1 MHRIGST
8 EILRDTYLRP
18 RGKRRGS
25 SSTMSA
31 QHTTFQDMPG
41 TMTLTQFDL
50 SYMSSGEV
58 GEASVNGGC
67 ASGSTPG
74 TGSGME
80 GGASSMTGEN
90 SPPLGLGRWD
100 DKKRADVIEECDEE
114 ALSQVLSGR
123 SSRTPGHTRRGSIV
137 DVSLSAGI
145 VPGMASVDSALR
157 AIEEAQVREDWE
169 RAKAAEAGKR
179 QLQMLDKLVLRERMA
194 LKLQGSAAAKAAR
207 RAEEARVLEET
218 AERQHTE
225 TCEAAAGAAAAQKAR
240 SGRFLGQKK
249 KRDLQRSIIQ
259 ADAMRE
265 AARVQRLAAEA
276 EAKEKVKAL
285 EAKKEAQRRA
295 EQILI
300 RARAEATAQQLRQK
314 ELEEQERV
322 EAELERQRRETAA
335 VQARIEFQKRREAE
349 LETQRQPER
358 EAAASQACREQHERQ
373 EAAAAMRGEHQEQAR
388 GSDSFAAAEHQQES
402 DAAKDQLSAQ
412 PLTVCGAEKR
422 HFVAPTQEALRLHC
436 EAAGWNTS
444 KSDAQRSQLTPSDS
458 KVPAKSVALLGSERL
473 VKLRNGFSPRL
484 TTGGTVN
491 ADTAQLLELPGTVDG
506 HVSVHIVSSSSVQS
520 AAGHDGVGGGQCG
533 GSKSADHDK
542 RHLDTSE
549 HVFCVAD
556 ALQKDSSKD
565 AAVRATSTGGT
576 WSTGQGATPTTETA
590 CSTGVLSQSETVG
603 DREYGTG
610 SGSSISSR
618 VAAFDSMAEASESG
632 HAAQKGTRVG
642 SMPKWSVDV
651 RYVRTPALR
660 TASVCISS
668 SSNKSDTG
676 SPLSLQPPL
685 DAAGS
690 DSMVHRLPAS
700 SCPAKCSSDRI
711 ASAVALGTGPSEM
724 AVNRDCNHDGNGFP
738 DGNSPLAVIINSF
751 SESKLSFEQQ
761 QKLLS
766 MYNRCESML
775 PGVPRAAIEQGLIEA
790 TDLPEGFLSKAAA
803 LRDRRQQHLGL
814 PMPRSLPAPRVGS
827 HI

>member
-41 TMTLTQFDL
+41 TMTLSQFDL

-58 GEASVNGGC
+58 REASVNGGC

-90 SPPLGLGRWD
+90 SPPLGPGQRD

-114 ALSQVLSGR
+114 ALSQLLSGR
-123 SSRTPGHTRRGSIV
+123 SSRTPGHTRRGSVV
-137 DVSLSAGI
+137 DASLSAGI
-145 VPGMASVDSALR
+145 VPGMASVDSALQ
-157 AIEEAQVREDWE
+157 AIEDAQAREHWE

-179 QLQMLDKLVLRERMA
+179 QLQMLDKRVVRERMA
-194 LKLQGSAAAKAAR
+194 LKLQASAAAEAAR

-218 AERQHTE
+218 AEREHTE

-249 KRDLQRSIIQ
+249 KRDLERSITQ

-265 AARVQRLAAEA
+265 AARLQRLAAEA

-295 EQILI
+295 EEILI

-314 ELEEQERV
+314 EVEKQERV
-322 EAELERQRRETAA
+322 EAELERQRRETAVA
-335 VQARIEFQKRREAE
+335 QARIEIQKRREAE
-349 LETQRQPER
+349 LEKQRQAER
-358 EAAASQACREQHERQ
+358 EAAVSQACREQHERR
-373 EAAAAMRGEHQEQAR
+373 EAAAAMRGEHQEQAW
-388 GSDSFAAAEHQQES
+388 GSDSFAAA
-402 DAAKDQLSAQ
+402 AQ
-412 PLTVCGAEKR
+412 PLSVCGAEKR

-444 KSDAQRSQLTPSDS
+444 QSDAQRSQLTPNDS

-473 VKLRNGFSPRL
+473 VKPRKGASPRL
-484 TTGGTVN
+484 TNGGTVN
-491 ADTAQLLELPGTVDG
+491 ADTAQLLELPGTADG
-506 HVSVHIVSSSSVQS
+506 HVSVHIVSSSSVRS
-520 AAGHDGVGGGQCG
+520 AAGLDGVGGGQCG

-565 AAVRATSTGGT
+565 GAVRATSSGGT
-576 WSTGQGATPTTETA
+576 WCTGQGATPTTEMA
-590 CSTGVLSQSETVG
+590 CSTGVLSQSETVAE
-603 DREYGTG
+603 RKYGTG

-618 VAAFDSMAEASESG
+618 VAAFDSMAEGSESG
-632 HAAQKGTRVG
+632 HVAQKGTPVG

-668 SSNKSDTG
+668 SSNKSDSG
-676 SPLSLQPPL
+676 SPLSLQSPL

-690 DSMVHRLPAS
+690 DAIAHRRPAS
-700 SCPAKCSSDRI
+700 SRPAKCSSDRI
-711 ASAVALGTGPSEM
+711 ASAVALGPGPSEM

-766 MYNRCESML
+766 MYNGCESML

-814 PMPRSLPAPRVGS
+814 PLPRSLPAPRAGS